1 MKAKFRIGA
10 LSLALIT
17 LCTLLQLPASAAAV
31 PIPLDQLPPC
41 TNPNACGAGKDK
53 RLELTLK
60 SVFLDAAEWKFADA
74 KSILLDAGH
83 GGDDVG
89 ATRDGVFEKDLTL
102 QLVLMYRKVLEE
114 KGAIVILPRA
124 TDLRLG
130 LDERVG
136 TIQKHRP
143 DVAIS
148 AHINSSEGETKATGI
163 ETYYTTPESKPLA
176 EFIHKAVLKSTG
188 AKDRGIHQ
196 NNFYIPKNSPVPT
209 ILLEHGFI
217 NNSDERKLLSS
228 PEYQR
233 KFADGLEQGLEDYFK
248 SLEKKT
254 SPAPSST
261 PTPSKPTPPKAELV
275 DGQTLTTTQEES
287 QGPSYAP
294 FFKVQPDAEWPGCH
308 GF

>member
-1 MKAKFRIGA
+1 MKDKFRNGA
-10 LSLALIT
+10 LSMALLT
-17 LCTLLQLPASAAAV
+17 FCSLLQLPASAAA
-31 PIPLDQLPPC
+31 IPLDQLPPC
-41 TNPNACGAGKDK
+41 TNPDVCGAGKEK
-53 RLELTLK
+53 RPELTLK
-60 SVFLDAAEWKFADA
+60 SVFVDEAEWKFADP

-83 GGDDVG
+83 GGGDGG
-89 ATRDGVFEKDLTL
+89 AQRDGVFEKDLTL

-124 TDLRLG
+124 VDLRLG

-143 DVAIS
+143 DVAVS
-148 AHINSSEGETKATGI
+148 AHINSTEGETKATGI

-176 EFIHKAVLKSTG
+176 EFIHKAVLKSIG

-217 NNSDERKLLSS
+217 NNPDERKLLSS

-233 KFADGLEQGLEDYFK
+233 KFA
-248 SLEKKT
+248 
-254 SPAPSST
+254 
-261 PTPSKPTPPKAELV
+261 
-275 DGQTLTTTQEES
+275 
-287 QGPSYAP
+287 
-294 FFKVQPDAEWPGCH
+294 
-308 GF
+308 